1 MLQEWS
7 SPTQSEAGRLVSGG
21 PLLRAGAPR
30 GQGGRLSL
38 QPCCSPG
45 KETVSKR
52 PGRPTADGKA
62 DGKAR
67 EAFALFL
74 WEWRGSLGISAPAE
88 GLRFP
93 SGRHQPLPSLLGWEH
108 CGPAWTWAQRH
119 RQPPWEL
126 PLGSCGLC
134 LRFPHCLSW
143 VRPRNRLFAP
153 PPAPLLQE
161 GSSGPHLGFEVTDP
175 VGFPLSFL
183 PCQLSDAVASRCLNI
198 LTYDYFF
205 IMLLKFTHFKY
216 TIQ

>member
-1 MLQEWS
+1 M
-7 SPTQSEAGRLVSGG
+7 
-21 PLLRAGAPR
+21 
-30 GQGGRLSL
+30 
-38 QPCCSPG
+38 
-45 KETVSKR
+45 SKR
-52 PGRPTADGKA
+52 PRRPTADR
-62 DGKAR
+62 KAR

-74 WEWRGSLGISAPAE
+74 WEWRGSLGASAPAA

-108 CGPAWTWAQRH
+108 CGPAWTRAQRH

-143 VRPRNRLFAP
+143 VLPRNRLFAP

-161 GSSGPHLGFEVTDP
+161 GSSGPHLDFEVTDP
-175 VGFPLSFL
+175 VGFPLLFL

-198 LTYDYFF
+198 LIYNYNYFF

>member
-1 MLQEWS
+1 M
-7 SPTQSEAGRLVSGG
+7 SGG

-38 QPCCSPG
+38 QPCCSQG

-143 VRPRNRLFAP
+143 VRPRNRLFAFCVDTPRSAHKCHP
-153 PPAPLLQE
+153 PQGPTQRSPQVARLAQPRSGRAAACRPHDPWGPRGWARRGLTPRGSLECNPEIPA
-161 GSSGPHLGFEVTDP
+161 
-175 VGFPLSFL
+175 FPGEE
-183 PCQLSDAVASRCLNI
+183 N
-198 LTYDYFF
+198 
-205 IMLLKFTHFKY
+205 
-216 TIQ
+216 